1 MPFQSPI
8 NLKKGEHPQEARI
21 RRVFLRVTGRYQ
33 EPGQEALKP
42 ATSMRQAM
50 LAEGYAPSTADNPA
64 QVMESKT
71 WQTLI
76 AENFG
81 EEDTAKLHGNL
92 MRAGTLSR
100 ATFDPD
106 MSDEEIKELIDA
118 IPGARFMRVRDVR
131 YKNPKDKSECEA
143 DGVTPRVYERIA
155 FYIKPELDARD
166 RALDKAYKVRGNYA
180 AEKRVNENINY
191 SLADLRRMKA
201 EGKL

>member
-1 MPFQSPI
+1 MAFKSPI
-8 NLKKGEHPQEARI
+8 EIRKGEHPQEARI

-33 EPGQEALKP
+33 EPGMEALKP

-50 LAEGYAPSTADNPA
+50 LAEGYAPSTADNPK

-92 MRAGTLSR
+92 MRAGTVTTM
-100 ATFDPD
+100 TFDPD
-106 MSDEEIKELIDA
+106 MTDEEIKEIIEA
-118 IPGARFMRVRDVR
+118 APGSRFLRAKDVR
-131 YKNPKDKSECEA
+131 YSHPKDATQYEA
-143 DGVTPRVYERIA
+143 DGITPRCYERKA
-155 FYIKPELDARD
+155 YYVRPELDARD
-166 RALDKAYKVRGNYA
+166 RALDKAYKVRGSYA

-201 EGKL
+201 EGKI